1 MIAPTSPPVPFSAL
15 AEPFFVCLLA
25 SMIWAPIVLAMT
37 ARRRPDA
44 AAADKVWPLAL
55 SIAALPALA
64 APLAAALGVSLRA
77 APAPMPIPPLPI
89 PAMPV
94 AASGPAAFVPLA
106 APLAAAPAHPS
117 GVTLAAL
124 FEASAALYL
133 YGFLMFMAIGVA
145 RRIWFSYRVGYATPM
160 DHPRLEAAFEDWRR
174 RIGVRRK
181 PRYAFTDAV
190 TSVCVHGIAR
200 PVVLMPDALLEHV
213 GERDVELM
221 VAHEM
226 AHVKRGDTA
235 LFAFCG
241 VIRAIFWFNPFMQR
255 IAARAALAAEQAAD
269 ALVIAAGAERRRYA
283 RCFVEGLRFAAAD
296 GRFGE
301 RALVPSFTPF
311 DRRSR
316 RARLDAILS
325 GRGAPGMTWRGRVGV
340 VVSVAAA
347 AGLAFAQAALAVAPR
362 TDEVLSH
369 APVNGKVVAGF
380 AKREISLDGDP
391 QDHTGVDIVAPRG
404 TKVRAAGDGVVSAAT
419 DRYRGLTAWGNVV
432 VIDHGGGLMTRYAHL
447 DRYSVAAG
455 DPVKAGETIGAVGDT
470 GETRGRAHLHF
481 EVIDNGVPVDPAPIV
496 LPDPMSMPAPAPLE
510 ASPLSPTPP
519 APVEAAPGAPLPGK
533 IANGVAMLK
542 TAPAFSPMAAPRPAE
557 APDPV
562 DVPDSVTEAI
572 ANGAMNGEFAGAI
585 IIAEAHDYA
594 FDVDV
599 DHDNLPDAEEARM
612 EAALARREAAQAR
625 AEAARIKAQH
635 ERERARAERER
646 ARQEHMAAK
655 LEHALDKAMRERD
668 EAVARIERA
677 FTDRGGVPLVS
688 EKEILAI
695 QEQALRDAQDD
706 LARRLVELE
715 RRRAELERAEKDA
728 E

>member
-89 PAMPV
+89 PPMPV
-94 AASGPAAFVPLA
+94 AASGPAAFVAPA

-226 AHVKRGDTA
+226 AHIKRGDTA

-369 APVNGKVVAGF
+369 APVDGKVVAGF

-496 LPDPMSMPAPAPLE
+496 LPDPMPAPAPLE

-519 APVEAAPGAPLPGK
+519 APVETAPGAPLPGK
-533 IANGVAMLK
+533 IANGVDTLK
-542 TAPAFSPMAAPRPAE
+542 APPSPLVAPPDQPE
-557 APDPV
+557 APD
-562 DVPDSVTEAI
+562 S
-572 ANGAMNGEFAGAI
+572 AI
-585 IIAEAHDYA
+585 IIAEAHDYV
-594 FDVDV
+594 FDFDL

-715 RRRAELERAEKDA
+715 RRRAELERAEIERAEKDA